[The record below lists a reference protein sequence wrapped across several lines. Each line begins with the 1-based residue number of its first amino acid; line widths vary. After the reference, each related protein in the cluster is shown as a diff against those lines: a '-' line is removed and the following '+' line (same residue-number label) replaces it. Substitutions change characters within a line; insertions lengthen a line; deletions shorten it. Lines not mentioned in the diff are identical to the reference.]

1 MCDLGITPM
10 YADISGSLLKKK
22 GNITVKVSNTAAN
35 ELVAKKQ
42 FINDTF
48 PKAEVGAYTNIYTD
62 RQTLFEERR
71 PPLKFGKLKIKK
83 LK

>member
-10 YADISGSLLKKK
+10 YADISGKDLRKRGK
-22 GNITVKVSNTAAN
+22 IEVKLSNTAAN

-48 PKAEVGAYTNIYTD
+48 PKAEVGAYNNVYTD
-62 RQTLFEERR
+62 RQTLFEERK
-71 PPLKFGKLKIKK
+71 PLLKFGKLKIEK